1 MAELN
6 ELENKM
12 HLVMKDLKECM
23 ELSLQIRAE
32 KPEAKKQVNRYWEH
46 FLKHFLEHVRSRA
59 KERGEDL
66 FQGISLVK
74 LLKMWQS

>member
-12 HLVMKDLKECM
+12 RIVMKDLKECV
-23 ELSLQIRAE
+23 ELSMQIRAE

-46 FLKHFLEHVRSRA
+46 FLKHFLEHVHSRA
-59 KERGEDL
+59 KGGEDL
-66 FQGISLVK
+66 FRGISLAK
-74 LLKMWQS
+74 LLKMW